1 MERRLVAV
9 LAADVVGY
17 SRLMER
23 EEAETFER
31 LRAHRQEVFEPEIAR
46 HHGRIFKLMGDG
58 LLAEFSSAVDAV
70 ACAVAMQQQMADRNA
85 AIAQKRI
92 DLRIGINLGDVIVEG
107 DDRHGEGV
115 NIAARLQ
122 QLAEP
127 GGIAVTRNIAE
138 QVKNKLPLRFES
150 LGNHHVK
157 NLVEPIAVYRAV
169 TGATPARSR
178 IVLWLPQVRRRWQP
192 SMAVG
197 LLVLLIAGG
206 ALWLLYPDK
215 GPPTEPR
222 SLAVLPFVNMS
233 SDPTLDYF
241 SDGITENIT
250 GGLARSPDLHVM
262 SRTSAAGYRGKNIDI
277 RQIGKDLNV
286 RYVLEGSVQ
295 KGADKVRIVAQL
307 IDARS
312 GDPRLDRDIR

>member
-1 MERRLVAV
+1 
-9 LAADVVGY
+9 
-17 SRLMER
+17 
-23 EEAETFER
+23 
-31 LRAHRQEVFEPEIAR
+31 
-46 HHGRIFKLMGDG
+46 
-58 LLAEFSSAVDAV
+58 
-70 ACAVAMQQQMADRNA
+70 
-85 AIAQKRI
+85 
-92 DLRIGINLGDVIVEG
+92 
-107 DDRHGEGV
+107 
-115 NIAARLQ
+115 
-122 QLAEP
+122 
-127 GGIAVTRNIAE
+127 
-138 QVKNKLPLRFES
+138 
-150 LGNHHVK
+150 
-157 NLVEPIAVYRAV
+157 
-169 TGATPARSR
+169 
-178 IVLWLPQVRRRWQP
+178 
-192 SMAVG
+192 MAVG